1 MERSDWQILD
11 VNINRL
17 VEALRVLEDICR
29 FKYRLVQAARG
40 LKLLRHE
47 VTSWRS
53 KFSDQLLRSRRSETD
68 LGRKDYDLPY
78 GVANLWETNFN
89 RAKESV
95 RVIEELT
102 RVLIPEDVSLVRGW
116 RFKLYDLEK
125 EYLKKEFDLSF
136 YAIVG
141 EELFNLD
148 IKHVVD
154 VFANGGVT
162 AIQLRVKQLSDR
174 KFWQLA
180 DELHK
185 LTGEYNIPLII
196 NDRVDIA
203 VAVDAEGIHLGQD
216 DMPADIARKLL
227 GYGKLLG
234 VTVHSVEE
242 AKLAEEMGA
251 DYLGVS
257 SPFVSKTKDKIIL
270 KPSEIR
276 EIKQN
281 VDIPVIVVGGINLDN
296 VEQVLSIGIDG
307 VAVHQALFEPP
318 DIEQN
323 VRRLGAK
330 ISKLRETG

>member
-1 MERSDWQILD
+1 LYQLKREEQRRKLDELRDKSDIGWGYEIRSYVLHPYKLVKDHRTGYESTNPDLVLD
-11 VNINRL
+11 GE

-29 FKYRLVQAARG
+29 FKYKLVQAARG

-47 VTSWRS
+47 VTNWRS
-53 KFSDQLLRSRRSETD
+53 KFSDQLLRSRWSETD

-89 RAKESV
+89 RAKESRSTVWGGEPVGDELQPCSV
-95 RVIEELT
+95 RVVEELT

-116 RFKLYDLEK
+116 RFKLYDMEK
-125 EYLKKEFDLSF
+125 EYLKKGFDLSF

-162 AIQLRVKQLSDR
+162 TIQLRVKQLSNR
-174 KFWQLA
+174 KVWQLA

-185 LTGEYNIPLII
+185 LTGGYNIPLII

-203 VAVDAEGIHLGQD
+203 VAVDAEGVHLGQD

-234 VTVHSVEE
+234 VTVHS
-242 AKLAEEMGA
+242 LWI
-251 DYLGVS
+251 YQLS
-257 SPFVSKTKDKIIL
+257 L
-270 KPSEIR
+270 W
-276 EIKQN
+276 
-281 VDIPVIVVGGINLDN
+281 VV
-296 VEQVLSIGIDG
+296 
-307 VAVHQALFEPP
+307 
-318 DIEQN
+318 
-323 VRRLGAK
+323 
-330 ISKLRETG
+330 